1 MSCNSFSPKQ
11 LRLLSWW
18 HPDSSDS
25 AFDGVICC
33 GAVRSGKT
41 FSMTISFFLW
51 ASTNFQ
57 NQFFAICGKT
67 IASVRRNVIAPVLS
81 SLKDLGF
88 AISDKGAKNYLDV
101 SFQGVQNR
109 FYLFSGNDASS
120 AASIQ
125 GVTLAGVLLDEV
137 VLLNRSF
144 VEQAVARCSIDGSRF
159 WFNCNPENPFHWF
172 YSDWILKRKEKNLLY
187 LHFSM
192 QDNPGLSPHVRKRY
206 ESLYSGA
213 FYDRF
218 VLGKWSAS
226 HGLVYPMFSQQIH
239 VVDTCPACSQFV
251 VSCDYGTVNPCSMG
265 LWGKHNGKW
274 FRIKEFYFDSR
285 SQLSVKTDE
294 DYYQDLLQLVG
305 QHNVT
310 TVIVD
315 PSASSFIACIRKH
328 GKFHVIPAKNDVY
341 QGIRLVSDLLK
352 QNKLFFH
359 KSCVDSIREFSLYI
373 WDEKS
378 NRDAPV
384 KKFDHA
390 MDDIRYFAMFAFAS
404 AAPAFYALSANR

>member
-67 IASVRRNVIAPVLS
+67 IASVRRNVVAPVLS

-239 VVDTCPACSQFV
+239 VVNTCPACSQFV

>member
-18 HPDSSDS
+18 HPDSADS

-33 GAVRSGKT
+33 GSVRSGKT

-51 ASTNFQ
+51 ACAKFHNQ
-57 NQFFAICGKT
+57 NFAICGKT
-67 IASVRRNVIAPVLS
+67 IASVRRNVVAPVMG
-81 SLKDLGF
+81 SLNDLGF
-88 AISDKGAKNYLDV
+88 AVSDKGAKNYLDV
-101 SFQGVQNR
+101 SFFGMQNR
-109 FYLFSGNDASS
+109 FYLFSGKDASS

-125 GVTLAGVLLDEV
+125 GITLAGVLLDEV

-144 VEQAVARCSIDGSRF
+144 VEQAVARCSVEGSRF

-192 QDNPGLSPHVRKRY
+192 QDNPGLSPRVRKRY
-206 ESLYSGA
+206 ESLYSGS
-213 FYDRF
+213 FYERF
-218 VLGKWSAS
+218 VLGKWSVS
-226 HGLVYPMFSQQIH
+226 QGLVYPMFSQQVH
-239 VVDTCPACSQFV
+239 VVDACPACSQFV

-265 LWGKHNGKW
+265 LWGKYNQKW

-285 SQLSVKTDE
+285 SQNSVKTDE
-294 DYYQDLLQLVG
+294 DYYKDLLQLVG
-305 QHNVT
+305 NRCISAV
-310 TVIVD
+310 VVD

-328 GKFHVIPAKNDVY
+328 GKFRVVPAKNDVF

-352 QNKLFFH
+352 QDKLFFH
-359 KSCVDSIREFSLYI
+359 KSCVDSIREFSLYV
-373 WDEKS
+373 WDDKS
-378 NRDAPV
+378 NRDQPV

>member
-67 IASVRRNVIAPVLS
+67 IASVRRNVVAPVLS

-239 VVDTCPACSQFV
+239 VVDTCPDCSQFV

-305 QHNVT
+305 QYNVT

>member
-1 MSCNSFSPKQ
+1 M
-11 LRLLSWW
+11 
-18 HPDSSDS
+18 
-25 AFDGVICC
+25 V
-33 GAVRSGKT
+33 
-41 FSMTISFFLW
+41 
-51 ASTNFQ
+51 
-57 NQFFAICGKT
+57 
-67 IASVRRNVIAPVLS
+67 APVMS
-81 SLKDLGF
+81 SLNDLGF
-88 AISDKGAKNYLDV
+88 AVSDKGAKNYLDV
-101 SFQGVQNR
+101 SFFGVQNR
-109 FYLFSGNDASS
+109 FYLFSGKDASS

-125 GVTLAGVLLDEV
+125 GITLAGVLLDEV

-144 VEQAVARCSIDGSRF
+144 VEQAVARCSVDGSRF

-218 VLGKWSAS
+218 VLGKWSVS

-265 LWGKHNGKW
+265 LWGKYNGKW

-305 QHNVT
+305 QRNVSA
-310 TVIVD
+310 VIVD

-328 GKFHVIPAKNDVY
+328 AKFHVIPAKNDVF

-359 KSCVDSIREFSLYI
+359 ESCVDSIREFSLYI

-378 NRDAPV
+378 NRDQPV

>member
-67 IASVRRNVIAPVLS
+67 IASVRRNVVAPVLS

-239 VVDTCPACSQFV
+239 VVNTCPACSQFV

-305 QHNVT
+305 QYNVT

>member
-120 AASIQ
+120 GASIQ

-305 QHNVT
+305 QYNVT